1 MNSIR
6 LFLTISI
13 VSTIILVNFL
23 AALHGYQESMQ
34 ESEILF
40 DHKLE
45 DFSNFLAY
53 NTSKN
58 SQTKAS
64 LDYPEKLEHSD
75 DLADS
80 VIYQIRDINY
90 QLIAQ
95 SNFIESNSEK
105 TELKTNQK
113 LENTHINFANFRWR
127 LITRYYQDKQIW
139 ISVMEKQDV
148 RYQLAES
155 VILKSVYPI
164 IIAVPS
170 IALIIFF
177 IVRRGLKPI
186 EQLARN
192 VDKKQ
197 ASNLSAIKL
206 DAVPVELSQLTQR
219 INELLSRLENTLSR
233 EKRFAS
239 DAAHELRTPIAA
251 LNIQMKNLIDETEGE
266 ISNVGD
272 LNLGV
277 KRMSH
282 LVEQILTL
290 NRSSPELYMDQ
301 FKKVDLTKLLKEL
314 VAELYS
320 LIDEKG
326 HEIELKYLNTKEENA
341 VGEKVESCYV
351 MGEEF
356 ALHTLFKNLV
366 VNAIKYTP
374 SHGKIL
380 INLEQNENTI
390 KVTVMDSGPGIKQA
404 ERERIFERFYRLDGD
419 RNSSKVIGC
428 GLGLAIVK
436 QVADLHH
443 AKIVVGQ
450 SDFLFDS
457 KKITK
462 GLSMEVIFR
471 LDKAG

>member
-266 ISNVGD
+266 IGNVGD